1 MDTFDYGAPAELFP
15 SPNRKVAN
23 KIKYRRF
30 DKAAEAVRFAVE
42 ELPEPQLL
50 GAYIQIDEQR
60 FGHQEIRK
68 LYESERYPLKKHVKQ
83 AA

>member
-1 MDTFDYGAPAELFP
+1 MDKFDFNAPAELFP
-15 SPNRKVAN
+15 SRNRKVAN
-23 KIKYRRF
+23 KVKYRRF
-30 DKAAEAVRFAVE
+30 DKAAEAIRFAVE

-60 FGHQEIRK
+60 LGHQEIRT
-68 LYESERYPLKKHVKQ
+68 LYQSERYPLKKRVKQ